1 MVGSDSNIAQLKSIL
16 RGELGWTQYQAA
28 AYCALVVG
36 GEMQASDVELEADIP
51 NSRVYGVLNKL
62 EDQGRIRQTG
72 MRPKT
77 YDAIHPR
84 DVINDEVDQYRQ
96 KSETAKSHLEQAWET
111 ERVADDGSDQTWA
124 LNSSRG
130 LINQAR
136 GQIKQAESSVRVIDR
151 NLRWMSRDD
160 RESLSD
166 LSDEG
171 VDVTVIGSADAKTTE
186 RLADDGVEAYQHE
199 EIARNF
205 YVIDGRQVVARVA
218 RDGTGIAFT
227 DKSMATIYIQDFEDR
242 LEEATEVTPIAP

>member
-36 GEMQASDVELEADIP
+36 GEMQACDVELEADIP

-62 EDQGRIRQTG
+62 DDQGRIRQTG

-84 DVINDEVDQYRQ
+84 DVINDEVNQYRQ

-111 ERVADDGSDQTWA
+111 ERVAGDGSDGTWA

-136 GQIKQAESSVRVIDR
+136 SQIEQAENSVRVVDK

-160 RESLSD
+160 RETLAN
-166 LSDEG
+166 LSDED
-171 VDVTVIGSADAKTTE
+171 VDVKVIGSDDAKTTE
-186 RLADDGVEAYQHE
+186 RLADDGVNAYQHE
-199 EIARNF
+199 KIVRNF
-205 YVIDGRQVVARVA
+205 YVIDEQQVIARVA

-227 DKSMATIYIQDFEDR
+227 DESMATIYIQDFEET
-242 LEEATEVTPIAP
+242 LEEATEVIPIA